1 MFCSWVDYGTEEQC
15 GERAELF
22 ANLPLCAE
30 HADVYRSRNVSYST
44 ISQCLNYYR
53 LEDFPGLC
61 YIVLLPDGSVKIGYS
76 NTNELLD
83 KRLKSLG
90 REYGAPVIQL
100 AVLPGGFVAEA
111 FLHRKFAAY
120 REPGKGERFRY
131 SPEMAEFLASV
142 S

>member
-30 HADVYRSRNVSYST
+30 HADVHRSRSVSYST

-83 KRLKSLG
+83 KRLKSLCLLVTRSRYASG
-90 REYGAPVIQL
+90 IHPPCLDVTEGGEG
-100 AVLPGGFVAEA
+100 PGWAGLLETGG
-111 FLHRKFAAY
+111 H
-120 REPGKGERFRY
+120 
-131 SPEMAEFLASV
+131 SV
-142 S
+142 